1 MTNALAAPD
10 PYAFDTP
17 HPTDKEF
24 FDFLD
29 AGKVTRDTPPEDVTP
44 AMRGRHNAQ
53 EIWSFDDLGFNLTI
67 EEQLFVRSY
76 MIDRN
81 EIAALRRLGYV
92 EQSREQ
98 VKRIAHRFLRVPEV
112 QDAIAECAK
121 RMMDRLEITADRV
134 NQHIAAV
141 AFTDVHDVVQFT
153 DLGARI
159 LPSHLWPKHARIALK
174 SVKNGQFGVNIEFHD
189 KHKALDFLAKQTG
202 LDSSEKDAA
211 LAQAESAA
219 QIAVGKILDVVGR
232 AQEIKAAKV
241 ISDQRKEEERDVVI
255 EQKR

>member
-1 MTNALAAPD
+1 MPNDVIPND
-10 PYAFDTP
+10 PYTFDTP
-17 HPTDKEF
+17 MPTDREF
-24 FDFLD
+24 FEFLESN
-29 AGKVTRDTPPEDVTP
+29 KISREMEPEDITP

-53 EIWSFDDLGFNLTI
+53 EIWSFDDLGFELTI

-92 EQSREQ
+92 DHDRGQL
-98 VKRIAHRFLRVPEV
+98 KRIAHRFLRSVVV

-134 NQHIAAV
+134 NQHIACI

-153 DLGARI
+153 DTGARI
-159 LPSHLWPKHARIALK
+159 LPSHLWPAHARVSLK
-174 SVKNGQFGVNIEFHD
+174 SVKNGQFGVNLEFHD

-211 LAQAESAA
+211 LAQAEAAA

-241 ISDQRKEEERDVVI
+241 VSDQRKEESRDAII
-255 EQKR
+255 EQNS